1 MFSFDYTER
10 DQLVIVDLSDAE
22 LWDASTVVTLNSIS
36 RKYEERGVEVRIE
49 GLDGPSLDRLDH
61 LSGRV

>member
-10 DQLVIVDLSDAE
+10 AQLVIVDLSDAE

-49 GLDGPSLDRLDH
+49 GLDDPSLDRLDH